1 MHFHLC
7 WFFGCSGCIHW
18 SVCSLTSTYVTVL
31 HHQFSF
37 SPSPQL
43 QTYNHHYIELY
54 FFLRLHYLLHL
65 LTKKKKKHH
74 RTFYQ
79 WSNSVKHISD
89 WAKIERRFILF
100 ISVLFIVFLINQN
113 RLNSSTFSR
122 YLFNSFTVWEHLTQN
137 TFSYYTETRCLLICL
152 PLTSNV
158 FSKYST
164 SPTHKKCV

>member
-65 LTKKKKKHH
+65 LTKKKKNITEHSINGATALNISVTGRKLREDSYCLYPFFLLYFWLTKIAWTLLPSLVIYLIPSQCENTWH
-74 RTFYQ
+74 RTRFHIIL
-79 WSNSVKHISD
+79 KHD
-89 WAKIERRFILF
+89 A
-100 ISVLFIVFLINQN
+100 
-113 RLNSSTFSR
+113 
-122 YLFNSFTVWEHLTQN
+122 
-137 TFSYYTETRCLLICL
+137 C
-152 PLTSNV
+152 
-158 FSKYST
+158 
-164 SPTHKKCV
+164 